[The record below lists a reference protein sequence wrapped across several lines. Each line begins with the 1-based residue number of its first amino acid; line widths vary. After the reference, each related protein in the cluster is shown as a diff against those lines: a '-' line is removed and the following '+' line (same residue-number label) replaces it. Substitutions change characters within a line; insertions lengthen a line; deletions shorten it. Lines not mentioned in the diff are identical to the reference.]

1 MRAKSGMVQF
11 IVSRI
16 LVSEI
21 LPISECEIQSS
32 FSEWFEPSRPE
43 KQKITIQKMAN
54 RKIVIVG
61 AGPTGLGAAYRLH
74 ELGYDNWVLYEK
86 SANVGGHATSHVDEH
101 GFVWDEGGHVI
112 FSHYPYFD
120 KLVDKVLG
128 KEVHERIR
136 ESWIVKGESWVPYPF
151 QSNLRYLPK
160 EVQVSCLLGAA
171 KAASNDGG
179 RNADNFRD
187 WILNTFGEGIAEAF
201 MFPYNQKV
209 WTTPLEQ
216 MSKSWIADRV
226 AVMDFKRLLE
236 NVLYERDDVEWGP
249 NSKFKFPLHGGT
261 GEIYRRIA
269 AHFPEKIHAGK
280 QLTEVDVEHR
290 RISFADGSG
299 ENYDVLVSTAPLD
312 LLAQMI
318 RPVDDRLRDAA
329 QDLEHNNLLVVGL
342 GLKKKIDT
350 GRCWIYF
357 TDAEMPCYRATYFS
371 HYSPFNVP
379 NGDVEHYS
387 SLMCEISFRV
397 GESPDPDKMLDQV
410 TAGLIR
416 GKLLEESDRDLVVSR
431 YKRIVGYSYPIPT
444 LRRDRALD
452 MLQPALLE
460 KGIYSRGRFGA
471 WRYEVGNMDHSVLMG
486 VEAVNNILAGE
497 KELVFHS
504 S

>member
-1 MRAKSGMVQF
+1 MAK
-11 IVSRI
+11 
-16 LVSEI
+16 
-21 LPISECEIQSS
+21 
-32 FSEWFEPSRPE
+32 
-43 KQKITIQKMAN
+43 
-54 RKIVIVG
+54 KIVIIG
-61 AGPTGLGAAYRLH
+61 AGPTGLGAAYRLY

-86 SANVGGHATSHVDEH
+86 SDDVGGHATSHVDKH

-120 KLVDKVLG
+120 KLIDKVLG

-136 ESWIVKGESWVPYPF
+136 ESWIVKGKSWIPYPF

-171 KAASNDGG
+171 KAAANGGG
-179 RNADNFRD
+179 RDAANFRD
-187 WILNTFGEGIAEAF
+187 WILATFGEGIAEAF
-201 MFPYNQKV
+201 MFPYNSKV

-236 NVLYERDDVEWGP
+236 NVLYERDDVGWGP

-269 AHFPEKIHAGK
+269 KHFPEKVRTQKRLAEIDP
-280 QLTEVDVEHR
+280 VRR
-290 RISFADGSG
+290 RISFADGTG
-299 ENYDVLVSTAPLD
+299 DTYDTVISTAPLE
-312 LLAQMI
+312 LLVKMTK
-318 RPVDDRLRDAA
+318 PTDSRLLDATSG
-329 QDLEHNNLLVVGL
+329 LEHNSLLVLGL
-342 GLKKKIDT
+342 GLKKKIET

-357 TDAEMPCYRATYFS
+357 TDSDVPCYRATYFS

-379 NGDVEHYS
+379 DGDTERFS
-387 SLMCEISFRV
+387 SLMCEVSFRV
-397 GESPDPDKMLDQV
+397 GETPDPEKVQEQV
-410 TAGLIR
+410 TAGLIKA
-416 GKLLEESDRDLVVSR
+416 GILEESDRDRIISR
-431 YKRIVGYSYPIPT
+431 YHRIIGYSYPIPT
-444 LRRDRALD
+444 LARDRALEV
-452 MLQPALLE
+452 LQPALLE

-471 WRYEVGNMDHSVLMG
+471 WRYEIGNMDHSVLMG
-486 VEAVNNILAGE
+486 VEAINNILSGE